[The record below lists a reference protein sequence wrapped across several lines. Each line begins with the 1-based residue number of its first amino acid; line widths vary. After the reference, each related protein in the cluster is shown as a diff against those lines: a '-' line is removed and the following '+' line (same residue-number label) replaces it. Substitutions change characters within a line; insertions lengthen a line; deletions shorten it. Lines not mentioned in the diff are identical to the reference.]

1 MDKNEGKIIE
11 SIKHVGF
18 SQNSYRTILPG
29 ASYIAPPKTDA
40 KNPFDISDEALFE
53 ILKTQ
58 ELTPKNV
65 QMSFQGLG
73 RNTANE
79 LAKLLTDSEQETLK
93 AFRTFF
99 EKSIEPSLTTK
110 SFSAV
115 HFSDSVQSF
124 DSLGELLDYYYKDK
138 EERDRISQQASD
150 LIHRVQTELDKNI
163 KKLAK

>member
-1 MDKNEGKIIE
+1 NKNEIGDDIQVTLIVEIMGKHSNILLVDKNEGKIIE

-65 QMSFQGLG
+65 QMSFHGLG
-73 RNTANE
+73 RDTASE
-79 LAKLLTDSEQETLK
+79 LAK
-93 AFRTFF
+93 
-99 EKSIEPSLTTK
+99 
-110 SFSAV
+110 
-115 HFSDSVQSF
+115 
-124 DSLGELLDYYYKDK
+124 
-138 EERDRISQQASD
+138 
-150 LIHRVQTELDKNI
+150 
-163 KKLAK
+163 